1 MGYCGVDVKS
11 RTTIGD
17 ISLIYSLQY
26 IYIHIVGYYGIK
38 NRITKRFMETL
49 WDGISEI
56 YTHPYHTQP
65 IWGYGSVQ
73 KRFLLQISLVVC
85 NLDGRNNDKP

>member
-1 MGYCGVDVKS
+1 MIWDISGVDVIS

-26 IYIHIVGYYGIK
+26 CIYIVGYYGIK

-49 WDGISEI
+49 WDRISEI
-56 YTHPYHTQP
+56 YTHPHHT
-65 IWGYGSVQ
+65 
-73 KRFLLQISLVVC
+73 
-85 NLDGRNNDKP
+85 